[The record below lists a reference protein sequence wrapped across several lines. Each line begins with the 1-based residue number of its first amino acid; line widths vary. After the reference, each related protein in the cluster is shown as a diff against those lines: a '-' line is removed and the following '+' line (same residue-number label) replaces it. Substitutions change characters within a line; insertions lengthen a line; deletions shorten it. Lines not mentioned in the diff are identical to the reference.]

1 MKNHAQ
7 GSQNKRVT
15 VNVIKNIEIA
25 IPIDKKGN
33 FSIEYQKQIAD
44 KMINLLEL
52 KSEINAKLNELINS
66 SIEFDLD
73 LKNI

>member
-1 MKNHAQ
+1 M
-7 GSQNKRVT
+7 S
-15 VNVIKNIEIA
+15 
-25 IPIDKKGN
+25 IDD
-33 FSIEYQKQIAD
+33 QKQIAD

-52 KSEINAKLNELINS
+52 TSEINAKLNELINS

>member
-1 MKNHAQ
+1 
-7 GSQNKRVT
+7 
-15 VNVIKNIEIA
+15 
-25 IPIDKKGN
+25 
-33 FSIEYQKQIAD
+33 
-44 KMINLLEL
+44 MINLLEL